1 MASATEQGFT
11 ARIVN
16 GRAKKAGCGELMTR
30 TATTRRMGPVGSA
43 NWHLML
49 DAAEATLLEEGYSA
63 LTSRRIA
70 ERVDVKQR
78 LIYYYFQTMDELIVE
93 TFRRMAIRELERMR
107 NTLLT
112 EMPLR
117 ELWDVCINTTDS
129 RVTSEFMALAHRNE
143 SLRLEVVSFVEESR
157 AIQVQAIHNSLARTN
172 TAPPLD
178 PNGLALLATGVALA
192 MTRESAI
199 GVRSGHDAIMEM
211 IGNFL
216 NTVETQTN

>member
-1 MASATEQGFT
+1 M
-11 ARIVN
+11 
-16 GRAKKAGCGELMTR
+16 
-30 TATTRRMGPVGSA
+30 GSA

-49 DAAEATLLEEGYSA
+49 DATEATILEEGYAS

-70 ERVDVKQR
+70 ERVGVKQR
-78 LIYYYFQTMDELIVE
+78 LVYYYFQTMDELIVE

-107 NTLLT
+107 NTLLA

-143 SLRLEVVSFVEESR
+143 SLRLEVVNFVEESR
-157 AIQVQAIHNSLARTN
+157 AIQVQAIHNSLARTK
-172 TAPPLD
+172 TVPPLD

-216 NTVETQTN
+216 NAAEARAT